1 MNNKISGLGN
11 EWLLED
17 EYVSRQRDDM
27 QLQVMDFFKIG
38 NLKTCILLGSCW
50 VEDPSLNDL
59 PSKYI

>member
-27 QLQVMDFFKIG
+27 QLQVMDFF
-38 NLKTCILLGSCW
+38 
-50 VEDPSLNDL
+50 
-59 PSKYI
+59 